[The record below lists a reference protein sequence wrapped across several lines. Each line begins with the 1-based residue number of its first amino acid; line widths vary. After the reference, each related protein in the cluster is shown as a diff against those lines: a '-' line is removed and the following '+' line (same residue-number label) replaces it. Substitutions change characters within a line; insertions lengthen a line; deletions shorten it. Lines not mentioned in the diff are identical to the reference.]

1 MLADAY
7 EKGQEQRGQVRR
19 DMELGKER
27 GKQDA
32 ERAKTE
38 AEQRAGNGRT
48 ETQPIGGP
56 GGARSAG

>member
-1 MLADAY
+1 MTTLHKEALLQ
-7 EKGQEQRGQVRR
+7 KRGQVRR

-38 AEQRAGNGRT
+38 AQERTGNGRT
-48 ETQPIGGP
+48 ETQPATGP
-56 GGARSAG
+56 GARRDF